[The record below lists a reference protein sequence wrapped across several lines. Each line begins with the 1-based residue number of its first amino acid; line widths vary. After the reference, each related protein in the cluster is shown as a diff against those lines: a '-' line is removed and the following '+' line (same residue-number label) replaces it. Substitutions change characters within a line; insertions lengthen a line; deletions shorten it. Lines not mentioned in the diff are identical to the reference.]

1 MTDPALTARLTAAV
15 DQLDAALAVAEQAV
29 RRDLAG
35 SYACEPEDLPDGLL
49 LTAQDRNG
57 RYLLLDAHT
66 ARVSAMAALVAAGA
80 AR

>member
-15 DQLDAALAVAEQAV
+15 DQLDAALAVAEDRIRKEQAPV
-29 RRDLAG
+29 WH
-35 SYACEPEDLPDGLL
+35 CKPEDLEDGLL
-49 LTAQDRNG
+49 LTMQDRNG

-66 ARVSAMAALVAAGA
+66 ARVNALAALVAAGA